1 MLVNH
6 IFGIVLR
13 RKVNIVGGA
22 GGRFL
27 FFTGHVVSSERQ
39 RLIQSQVIICVCK
52 LQLFSGENMIQ
63 GPCCLGSWTV
73 TT

>member
-13 RKVNIVGGA
+13 RKVNIVGGG

-27 FFTGHVVSSERQ
+27 FSTEHVMSSESQ
-39 RLIQSQVIICVCK
+39 RLIQSQVIICVCSCFPVK
-52 LQLFSGENMIQ
+52 I
-63 GPCCLGSWTV
+63 
-73 TT
+73 

>member
-1 MLVNH
+1 MLFSCCFNSFSICLALVLVNH

-39 RLIQSQVIICVCK
+39 RLIQSQVIICVLNYFPVK
-52 LQLFSGENMIQ
+52 I
-63 GPCCLGSWTV
+63 
-73 TT
+73 